1 MVLSDGTDLYV
12 DQAGASSPTGL
23 GWSSLDGPLE
33 VTVRLRH
40 SKVETPAV
48 ICPEGDGVLIRTRT
62 PARAPTPGQ
71 LAVFY
76 DGAAVVGSGWIV

>member
-1 MVLSDGTDLYV
+1 MDGLTE
-12 DQAGASSPTGL
+12 PM
-23 GWSSLDGPLE
+23 E

-40 SKVETPAV
+40 SRTQQEAV
-48 ICPEGDGVLIRTRT
+48 LSPDGEGVRLDMKT

-76 DGAAVVGSGWIV
+76 QGEAVVGSAWIVERERKSFV

>member
-1 MVLSDGTDLYV
+1 MENLTE
-12 DQAGASSPTGL
+12 PM
-23 GWSSLDGPLE
+23 E

-40 SKVETPAV
+40 SRTEQEAV
-48 ICPEGDGVLIRTRT
+48 LSPEGDVIHLDMKT

-76 DGAAVVGSGWIV
+76 QGDAVVGSAWIV